1 MITKHISN
9 LGFIRV
15 FKTFWNEEELLS
27 NFSVYI
33 CISEWTQLELV
44 FIQITS
50 APVNNGYQPLQTIL
64 LLTSAKNFPR
74 LNLQ

>member
-44 FIQITS
+44 FIQITL

-64 LLTSAKNFPR
+64 LLTSAKYFPR
-74 LNLQ
+74 LNPQ